1 MDEADGKVG
10 RVRLALPVNRGE
22 WRGTLLSGGFF
33 FCVLFGLAMLRPVRE
48 AMGVE
53 RGMDSMRDL
62 FYWTAGVSLVVA
74 ILFGGLVSTMDRRRF
89 IPIGFRVVMLC
100 LVAFMVGRGVL
111 GDEVKQHAGATFY
124 VWLSVF
130 NMFVTSVFWA
140 YMADIWRLD
149 QAKRLYPVIG
159 VGGTLGA
166 FLGASVPWQLG
177 EQLGPH
183 APIWLMLIAVVVFEA
198 AVRCMLALDRAPM
211 NRQANTGVER
221 RPHAVGGSMLD
232 GLWMVARS
240 PYMLGIALNAAFI
253 AISATLVYFAGARL
267 VVDKSEEMGERLV
280 LFAELD
286 LMKQLATLL
295 LQLFVTSRLLRTIG
309 VGGTLCVLP
318 MLTAIGFLVVS
329 TTEGGSETTV
339 WVAFAVFQG
348 LHSATRYA
356 VMRPAR
362 ETLFSVLS
370 EGEKYKAKTVV
381 DMFVYRAGD
390 VAGARV
396 EQALVAASQLTI
408 GSMVMLTA
416 PMAGVWVILALSLGA
431 MQRRR
436 ASAGRSP
443 SLERTDTGAT
453 DDHTDKA

>member
-1 MDEADGKVG
+1 M
-10 RVRLALPVNRGE
+10 PVVDVARGE
-22 WRGTLLSGGFF
+22 WKPVLLSGGFF
-33 FCVLFGLAMLRPVRE
+33 FCVLFAIMMLRPVRE

-53 RGMDSMRDL
+53 RGMDSMREL
-62 FYWTAGVSLVVA
+62 FYWTAGVSLAVA
-74 ILFGGLVSTMDRRRF
+74 LLFGGLVSKVDRRRF

-100 LVAFMVGRGVL
+100 LVVFAVARGVM
-111 GDEVKQHAGATFY
+111 GDDVKRYAGAAFY
-124 VWLSVF
+124 VWFSVF

-177 EQLGPH
+177 DAIGPY
-183 APIWLMLIAVVVFEA
+183 APIWLMLIAIVVFEC
-198 AVRCMLALDRAPM
+198 AVRCMLAIDRMPM
-211 NRQANTGVER
+211 AGVR
-221 RPHAVGGSMLD
+221 VAHRAHAIGGTMLD
-232 GLWMVARS
+232 GLVMVARS
-240 PYMLGIALNAAFI
+240 PYLLCVALNAAFI

-267 VVDKSEEMGERLV
+267 VVDKSEEMGERLA

-286 LMKQLATLL
+286 LAKQLATLV
-295 LQLFVTSRLLRTIG
+295 LQLFVTAKLLRWIG

-318 MLTAIGFLVVS
+318 VLTVTGFAVVS
-329 TTEGGSETTV
+329 MTRGESELVIWAT
-339 WVAFAVFQG
+339 FAVFQG

-390 VAGARV
+390 VAGARI
-396 EQALVAASQLTI
+396 EQVLVGAAGVTV

-416 PMAGVWVILALSLGA
+416 PMAGVWVILAFGLGA
-431 MQRRR
+431 MQRKR
-436 ASAGRSP
+436 AHSGKPS
-443 SLERTDTGAT
+443 SLERTDKGAT

>member
-1 MDEADGKVG
+1 MGNTG
-10 RVRLALPVNRGE
+10 RRRWPVPTVDVARGE
-22 WRGTLLSGGFF
+22 WKPVLLSGGFF
-33 FCVLFGLAMLRPVRE
+33 FCVLFAIMMLRPVRE

-53 RGMDSMRDL
+53 RGMDSMRSL
-62 FYWTAGVSLVVA
+62 FYWTAGVSLIVA
-74 ILFGGLVSTMDRRRF
+74 LLFGGLVSRVDRRRF

-100 LVAFMVGRGVL
+100 LVVFAVARGVM
-111 GDEVKQHAGATFY
+111 GEDVKRYAGAAFY
-124 VWLSVF
+124 VWFSVF
-130 NMFVTSVFWA
+130 NMFVTSLFWA

-177 EQLGPH
+177 EAIGVH
-183 APIWLMLIAVVVFEA
+183 APIWLMLIAIVVFEC
-198 AVRCMLALDRAPM
+198 AVRCMLAIDRLPM
-211 NRQANTGVER
+211 EGEKVR
-221 RPHAVGGSMLD
+221 RRAHAVGGSMIE
-232 GLWMVARS
+232 GLKMVARS
-240 PYMLGIALNAAFI
+240 PYLLCVALNAAFI
-253 AISATLVYFAGARL
+253 AVSATLVYFAGARL
-267 VVDKSEEMGERLV
+267 VVDKSEEMGERLA

-286 LMKQLATLL
+286 LAKQLATLV
-295 LQLFVTSRLLRTIG
+295 LQIFVTSKLLRTIG

-318 MLTAIGFLVVS
+318 IMTVAGFAVVQM
-329 TTEGGSETTV
+329 TEGESELV
-339 WVAFAVFQG
+339 IWSVFAVFQG

-390 VAGARV
+390 VAGARI
-396 EQALVAASQLTI
+396 EQMLVGAAGVTL

-416 PMAGVWVILALSLGA
+416 PMAGIWVILALGLGV
-431 MQRRR
+431 MQRNR
-436 ASAGRSP
+436 AGNGKPS
-443 SLERTDTGAT
+443 SLERADKGATNDETDTA
-453 DDHTDKA
+453 

>member
-1 MDEADGKVG
+1 MPAVDVA
-10 RVRLALPVNRGE
+10 RGE
-22 WRGTLLSGGFF
+22 WKPVLLSGGFF
-33 FCVLFGLAMLRPVRE
+33 FCVLFAIMMLRPVRE

-53 RGMDSMRDL
+53 RGMDSMRSL

-74 ILFGGLVSTMDRRRF
+74 LLFGGLVSRVDRRRF

-100 LVAFMVGRGVL
+100 LVVFAVARGVL
-111 GDEVKQHAGATFY
+111 GEDVKHHAGAAFY
-124 VWLSVF
+124 VWFSVF

-177 EQLGPH
+177 DAIGVH
-183 APIWLMLIAVVVFEA
+183 APIWLMLIAIGVFEC
-198 AVRCMLALDRAPM
+198 AVRCMLAIDRLPM
-211 NRQANTGVER
+211 EGEKVHR
-221 RPHAVGGSMLD
+221 RAHAVGGSMID
-232 GLWMVARS
+232 GLKMVARS
-240 PYMLGIALNAAFI
+240 PYLLCVALNAAFI

-267 VVDKSEEMGERLV
+267 VVDKSEEMGERLA

-286 LMKQLATLL
+286 LAKQLATLV
-295 LQLFVTSRLLRTIG
+295 LQIFVTSKLLRTIG

-318 MLTAIGFLVVS
+318 VLTVAGFIAVQM
-329 TTEGGSETTV
+329 TEGESELVIWST
-339 WVAFAVFQG
+339 FAVFQG

-396 EQALVAASQLTI
+396 EQMLVGAAGVTV

-416 PMAGVWVILALSLGA
+416 PMAGVWVILGLSLGV
-431 MQRRR
+431 MQRKR
-436 ASAGRSP
+436 AGSGKPS
-443 SLERTDTGAT
+443 SLERADKGATNDDTDTA
-453 DDHTDKA
+453 

>member
-1 MDEADGKVG
+1 MPAVDVA
-10 RVRLALPVNRGE
+10 RGE
-22 WRGTLLSGGFF
+22 WKPVLLSGGFF
-33 FCVLFGLAMLRPVRE
+33 FCVLFAIMMLRPVRE

-53 RGMDSMRDL
+53 RGMDSMRSL

-74 ILFGGLVSTMDRRRF
+74 LLFGGLVSRVDRRRF

-100 LVAFMVGRGVL
+100 LVVFAAARGVL
-111 GDEVKQHAGATFY
+111 GEDVKRYAGAAFY
-124 VWLSVF
+124 VWFSVF

-177 EQLGPH
+177 EAIGPH
-183 APIWLMLIAVVVFEA
+183 APIWLMLIAIVVFEC
-198 AVRCMLALDRAPM
+198 AVRCMLAIDRLPIE
-211 NRQANTGVER
+211 GEKVHR
-221 RPHAVGGSMLD
+221 RAHAVGGTMID
-232 GLWMVARS
+232 GLKMVARS
-240 PYMLGIALNAAFI
+240 PYLMCVALNAAFI

-267 VVDKSEEMGERLV
+267 VVDKSEEMGERLA

-286 LMKQLATLL
+286 LAKQLATLV
-295 LQLFVTSRLLRTIG
+295 LQIFVTSKLLRTIG

-318 MLTAIGFLVVS
+318 ILTVAGFAVVS
-329 TTEGGSETTV
+329 LSQGGSELQIWGT
-339 WVAFAVFQG
+339 FAVFQG

-370 EGEKYKAKTVV
+370 EGEKYKAKTFV
-381 DMFVYRAGD
+381 DMAVYRSGD
-390 VAGARV
+390 VVGAGV
-396 EQALVAASQLTI
+396 EGAVWVTL

-416 PMAGVWVILALSLGA
+416 PMAGVWVILALSLGV
-431 MQRRR
+431 MQRKR
-436 ASAGRSP
+436 AGSGKPS
-443 SLERTDTGAT
+443 SLERADKGATNDDTDTA
-453 DDHTDKA
+453 